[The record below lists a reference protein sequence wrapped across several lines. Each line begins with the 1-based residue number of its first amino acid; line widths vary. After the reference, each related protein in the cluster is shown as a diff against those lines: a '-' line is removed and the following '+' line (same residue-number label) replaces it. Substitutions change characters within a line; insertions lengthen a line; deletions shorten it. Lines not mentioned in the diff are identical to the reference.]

1 MAMLVRHPAFL
12 GSCAV
17 HRGGSLK
24 RLAAAV
30 ATISIAGCAPAPPPV
45 TIEVPPGLECA
56 SGTIK
61 AAGSTAQANAITD
74 WIVVYQTGCPDAT
87 IDYQAV
93 GSGAGVEQFV
103 AGQTSFAGTD
113 SAADDEERAAAQD
126 RCDGGAAINIPLVG
140 GGIGVVYNLDGVEE
154 LTLDP
159 PTVARIFA
167 NDITRWN
174 DQAIVRL
181 NPNVLLPDAAIAQFH
196 RSDASGTTAN
206 FTGYLAEAAPDA
218 WPYEPGKEWIAP
230 GGQGAKG
237 SDQVIASV
245 DVTPNSIGYVDL
257 SYVDVAVNAR
267 GALLDTGGGP
277 VAPTPAN
284 ASAMIAAA
292 EVTGQDGN
300 TELAFD
306 YANPPAGA
314 YPIVL
319 VTYELVCSSGL
330 ADSFNPELVA
340 SFLTYAASDAGQAT
354 LAAGGYAPITGELL
368 QRIREVISGM
378 TP

>member
-1 MAMLVRHPAFL
+1 M
-12 GSCAV
+12 
-17 HRGGSLK
+17 
-24 RLAAAV
+24 AV
-30 ATISIAGCAPAPPPV
+30 ALAVIGLAGCAPAPPPV
-45 TIEVPPGLECA
+45 TIPVPEDLTCA
-56 SGTIK
+56 SGSLK

-74 WIVVYQTGCPDAT
+74 WIVIYQTGCPEAT

-93 GSGAGVEQFV
+93 GSGAGIEQFI

-113 SAADDEERAAAQD
+113 SAADEEERAAASE
-126 RCDGGAAINIPLVG
+126 RCGTGTAVNVPLVG
-140 GGIGVVYNLDGVEE
+140 GGIGVVYHLEGIDE
-154 LTLDP
+154 LVLDP

-167 NDITRWN
+167 NEITRWN
-174 DQAIVRL
+174 DPAIAAL
-181 NPNVLLPDAAIAQFH
+181 NPDVTLPDVAIAQFH

-206 FTGYLAEAAPDA
+206 FTGYLSEAAPEA
-218 WPYEPGKEWIAP
+218 WPFEPGKEWIAP

-245 DVTPNSIGYVDL
+245 DVTANSIGYVDL

-267 GALLDTGGGP
+267 GALLETGSGP
-277 VAPTPAN
+277 VAPTPTN

-292 EVTGQDGN
+292 EIVGEDGN
-300 TELAFD
+300 IELEFD

-319 VTYELVCSSGL
+319 VTYELVCASGL
-330 ADSFNPELVA
+330 PESFNPALVA
-340 SFLTYAASDAGQAT
+340 SFLTYAASDAGQAA
-354 LAAGGYAPITGELL
+354 LEAGGYAPITGDLL
-368 QRIREVISGM
+368 ASVRDVIAGM

>member
-1 MAMLVRHPAFL
+1 MGTLIRHRAFL
-12 GSCAV
+12 GSRAV
-17 HRGGSLK
+17 HQGGSLK

-30 ATISIAGCAPAPPPV
+30 ATISLAGCAPAPPPIS
-45 TIEVPPGLECA
+45 IEVPPGLECA

-74 WIVVYQTGCPDAT
+74 WIVVYQTACPDAT

-113 SAADDEERAAAQD
+113 SAADDEERAAAGE
-126 RCDGGAAINIPLVG
+126 RCEGGSAINIPLVG
-140 GGIGVVYNLDGVEE
+140 GGIGVVYNLEGVEQ
-154 LTLDP
+154 LILDP
-159 PTVARIFA
+159 PTVAGIFA
-167 NDITRWN
+167 NEITRWN
-174 DQAIVRL
+174 DPEIVRL
-181 NPNVLLPDAAIAQFH
+181 NPRGVLPDAAIAQFH

-206 FTGYLAEAAPDA
+206 FTTYLADAASEA
-218 WPYEPGKEWIAP
+218 WPFEPGKEWIAP

-267 GALLDTGGGP
+267 GALLDTGAGP

-292 EVTGQDGN
+292 EVSGEDGN
-300 TELAFD
+300 TELTFD
-306 YANPPAGA
+306 YADPPAGA

-340 SFLTYAASDAGQAT
+340 SFLRYAASDPGQAT
-354 LAAGGYAPITGELL
+354 LAAGGYAPITGALL
-368 QRIREVISGM
+368 QRIRDIITRMS
-378 TP
+378 P

>member
-1 MAMLVRHPAFL
+1 M
-12 GSCAV
+12 
-17 HRGGSLK
+17 SL
-24 RLAAAV
+24 
-30 ATISIAGCAPAPPPV
+30 AGCAPAPPPV
-45 TIEVPPGLECA
+45 SIDVPPGIECA
-56 SGTIK
+56 TGTIK
-61 AAGSTAQANAITD
+61 AAGSTAQANAISD

-93 GSGAGVEQFV
+93 GSGAGIEQFV

-113 SAADDEERAAAQD
+113 SAADEEERAAASE
-126 RCDGGAAINIPLVG
+126 RCNGGAAVNIPLVG
-140 GGIGVVYNLDGVEE
+140 GGIGIVYHLDGVDE
-154 LTLDP
+154 LVLDP
-159 PTVARIFA
+159 PTVAGIFA
-167 NDITRWN
+167 NEITRWN
-174 DQAIVRL
+174 DPALVRI
-181 NPNVLLPDAAIAQFH
+181 NPDVTLPDAAIAQFH

-206 FTGYLAEAAPDA
+206 FTGYLADAAPES
-218 WPYEPGKEWIAP
+218 WPFEPGKEWIAP

-267 GALLDTGGGP
+267 GALLDTGSGP

-292 EVTGQDGN
+292 EISGDDGN

-306 YANPPAGA
+306 YADPPAGA

-319 VTYELVCSSGL
+319 VTYELACSSGL

-340 SFLTYAASDAGQAT
+340 SFLQYAASDPGQAT
-354 LAAGGYAPITGELL
+354 LAAGGYAPITGDLL
-368 QRIREVISGM
+368 VRIREIIQGM
-378 TP
+378 SP